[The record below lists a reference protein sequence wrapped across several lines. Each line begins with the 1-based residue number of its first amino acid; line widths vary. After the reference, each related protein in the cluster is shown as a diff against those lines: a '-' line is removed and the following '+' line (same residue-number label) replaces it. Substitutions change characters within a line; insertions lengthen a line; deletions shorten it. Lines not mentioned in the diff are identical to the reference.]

1 MGRYSGGRGGA
12 AARAVARVHRL
23 RCDGIRFHRTA
34 GLPGTARVRIRAA
47 SVRGP
52 RGLARPSAHRR
63 TVSGLCTR
71 QGRACVAREAASA
84 VPAERSTP
92 DRRRPRHHRA
102 PGRTRSA
109 SRSATAAAD
118 LARGLRAARRGEGA
132 LIGRSAGRDPPRR
145 RQPVK
150 SRPGTVRIAAGQGF
164 WGDWLEAPYRQVT
177 GGPVDYLMM
186 DYLAEVT
193 MSIMQKQKSRD
204 PSLGYATDF
213 IPLMERILP
222 TVAERGI
229 KITANAGGVNPQAC
243 AQAVAEVAR
252 RLRLGG
258 KLRIGVV
265 TGDDLLARLDG
276 LLARGHELRNL
287 DTGRP
292 LSDVRDRVLSA
303 NAYLGAWPV
312 VDALRGGA
320 DVVVTGRVTDT
331 GLTLGPLIHAFGWRP
346 DAWDLL
352 AAGTVAGHTI
362 ECGAQCSGGN
372 CLVDWKRIPDLANV
386 GYPIVDAAPDGTF
399 EITKHPGTG
408 GRISVAGVKEQ
419 LVYEMGNPA
428 EYTTPDGIADFTT
441 IQLAQRGKDRVRVSG
456 VRGRPA
462 TDMLKVSIGYFYGYK
477 AVGTLVYAWPDA
489 YRKAQAADRILR
501 QRLANLGLKFEAV
514 LTEFVGADATHGPLA
529 RANAPLDQLPEVQL
543 RIGVRSPDKGAVE
556 RFTREIAPLIL
567 NGPPSVTGFA
577 GGRPKPEEI
586 VAYWPAL
593 LDRRTVEPCVEVVD
607 V

>member
-1 MGRYSGGRGGA
+1 M
-12 AARAVARVHRL
+12 
-23 RCDGIRFHRTA
+23 T
-34 GLPGTARVRIRAA
+34 
-47 SVRGP
+47 P
-52 RGLARPSAHRR
+52 R
-63 TVSGLCTR
+63 
-71 QGRACVAREAASA
+71 
-84 VPAERSTP
+84 PA
-92 DRRRPRHHRA
+92 
-102 PGRTRSA
+102 
-109 SRSATAAAD
+109 
-118 LARGLRAARRGEGA
+118 
-132 LIGRSAGRDPPRR
+132 
-145 RQPVK
+145 
-150 SRPGTVRIAAGQGF
+150 TVRIAAGQGF

-193 MSIMQKQKSRD
+193 MSILQKQKARD

-213 IPLMERILP
+213 IPLLERILP
-222 TVAERGI
+222 IVAERRI
-229 KITANAGGVNPQAC
+229 KVTANAGGVNPRGC
-243 AQAVAEVAR
+243 AQAVTETAR

-265 TGDDLLARLDG
+265 TGDDLLGRLDG

-303 NAYLGAWPV
+303 NAYLGASPV
-312 VDALRGGA
+312 VEALRGGA
-320 DVVVTGRVTDT
+320 DIVVTGRVTDT
-331 GLTLGPLIHAFGWRP
+331 GLTLAPMMHAFGWQP

-362 ECGAQCSGGN
+362 ECGAQSSGGN
-372 CLVDWKRIPDLANV
+372 SLVDWQRVPDLANV

-399 EITKHPGTG
+399 EICKHPGTG
-408 GRISVAGVKEQ
+408 GRISVAGVTEQ

-428 EYTTPDGIADFTT
+428 EYITPDCVADFTT
-441 IQLAQRGKDRVRVSG
+441 IRLEQTGKDRVRVSG

-462 TDMLKVSIGYFYGYK
+462 TDQLKVSIGYFYGYK

-489 YRKAQAADRILR
+489 YEKARAADRILR
-501 QRLANLGLKFEAV
+501 QRLADLGLAFEAV
-514 LTEFVGADATHGPLA
+514 LTEFVGVDATHGPLA
-529 RANAPLDQLPEVQL
+529 RATAPLDRLPEVQL
-543 RIGVRSPDKGAVE
+543 RIGVRSPDKSSVE

-593 LDRRTVEPCVEVVD
+593 LDKQMVAPCVEVVE

>member
-1 MGRYSGGRGGA
+1 MK
-12 AARAVARVHRL
+12 
-23 RCDGIRFHRTA
+23 
-34 GLPGTARVRIRAA
+34 P
-47 SVRGP
+47 
-52 RGLARPSAHRR
+52 
-63 TVSGLCTR
+63 
-71 QGRACVAREAASA
+71 
-84 VPAERSTP
+84 
-92 DRRRPRHHRA
+92 
-102 PGRTRSA
+102 
-109 SRSATAAAD
+109 
-118 LARGLRAARRGEGA
+118 
-132 LIGRSAGRDPPRR
+132 
-145 RQPVK
+145 
-150 SRPGTVRIAAGQGF
+150 RPGTVRIAAGQGF

-193 MSIMQKQKSRD
+193 MSILQKQKARD
-204 PSLGYATDF
+204 PSLGYAKDF
-213 IPLMERILP
+213 LAQMERILP
-222 TVAERGI
+222 IVVERRV
-229 KITANAGGVNPQAC
+229 KVTANAGGVNPRGC
-243 AQAVAEVAR
+243 AQAMGETAR
-252 RLRLGG
+252 RLGLGG

-265 TGDDLLARLDG
+265 TGDDLLPRLDG

-292 LSDVRDRVLSA
+292 LSDVRDRVVSA
-303 NAYLGAWPV
+303 NAYLGAGPV
-312 VDALRGGA
+312 VQALRGGA
-320 DVVVTGRVTDT
+320 DIVVTGRVTDT
-331 GLTLGPLIHAFGWRP
+331 GLTLAPMIHAFGWRT

-372 CLVDWKRIPDLANV
+372 CLVDWERIPDLANV
-386 GYPIVDAAPDGTF
+386 GYPIVDADPDGTF

-408 GRISVAGVKEQ
+408 GRISVAGVTEQ

-428 EYTTPDGIADFTT
+428 EYITPDCIADFTT
-441 IQLAQRGKDRVRVSG
+441 IQLEQVAGDRVRVSG

-462 TDMLKVSIGYFYGYK
+462 TDKLKVSIGYFYGYK
-477 AVGTLVYAWPDA
+477 AVGTLVYAWPEA
-489 YRKAQAADRILR
+489 HKKAQAADRILR
-501 QRLANLGLKFEAV
+501 QRLADLGLKFESV

-529 RANAPLDQLPEVQL
+529 RGARGAPLDQLPEVQL
-543 RIGVRSPDKGAVE
+543 RVGVRSPDKAAVE

-593 LDRRTVEPCVEVVD
+593 LDKGMVEPCVEVVE